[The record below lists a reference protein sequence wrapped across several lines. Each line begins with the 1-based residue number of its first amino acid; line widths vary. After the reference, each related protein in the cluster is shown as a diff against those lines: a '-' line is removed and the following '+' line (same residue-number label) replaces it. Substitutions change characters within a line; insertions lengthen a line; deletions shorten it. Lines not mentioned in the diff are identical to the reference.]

1 MLPFLFG
8 GPPSFP
14 KTGYAMPA
22 PEPAAPEEELEAFEF
37 ICTTIGPG
45 RHRISSFLA
54 EHGNLPSE
62 ALPSAEGSFS
72 DEARM
77 AEIRSI
83 LAARRGLF
91 SFSTLGMPGFPSCIM
106 HQKEPLP
113 ILYHKGSLSLLSE
126 RCICVAGTRQP
137 DLLDISAAWRIGHA
151 LAAHGYTVASGLAA
165 GVDTASAVAAID
177 EGGRV
182 VGVIGTPIDLV
193 FPQENAHLFGEVS
206 SQGLLM
212 SQVPLCLYS
221 HQISDARKTYFLD
234 RNDLLA
240 TISEAVVI
248 VQAGERGGSAATA
261 RAAVSHGKR
270 LLLLPDVAENTSW
283 GRYYVSEGK
292 ATVAR
297 NVTQIIESLDAM
309 TSERSEEM
317 GTYEIAP
324 LHK

>member
-14 KTGYAMPA
+14 KTRYAMPA

-62 ALPSAEGSFS
+62 ALPSAVGSFS
-72 DEARM
+72 DVARM

-165 GVDTASAVAAID
+165 GVDAASAVAAID

-182 VGVIGTPIDLV
+182 VGVIGTPIDLI

-212 SQVPLCLYS
+212 SQVPLCLYE
-221 HQISDARKTYFLD
+221 HQRGDARKSYFLD
-234 RNDLLA
+234 RDELLA

-261 RAAVSHGKR
+261 RAAVSHGRK
-270 LLLLPDVAENTSW
+270 LLLLPGVAEDTSW
-283 GRYYVSEGK
+283 GRNYVSEGK

-297 NVTQIIESLDAM
+297 NVTQIIDA
-309 TSERSEEM
+309 
-317 GTYEIAP
+317 IASSGDKATILVP
-324 LHK
+324 